1 MKKIL
6 LFLLTVAIAMAAQ
19 AGVEI
24 NTTNFPDDKFRSK
37 VREYDINDDNYLSDA
52 ELATVTQMYARYSG
66 IRSFEG
72 IKYFTALEEL
82 HAMGNASLTA
92 IDMSHNLALKVLEVD
107 NCSSLSS
114 IDVSQNLALEELDK
128 WVDIARP

>member
-6 LFLLTVAIAMAAQ
+6 LSLLAVAIAMAAQ

-107 NCSSLSS
+107 VLNRCEPKSGIRGARLSRY
-114 IDVSQNLALEELDK
+114 K